1 MLSLVFF
8 LALSLTTP
16 HITPPVSLPQIR
28 SMYIKANDNEK
39 TCKEL
44 IALLKPYD
52 ESNNP
57 LFYGYKA
64 GANMIMAKH
73 TINPISKMSWFT
85 KGKKMLE
92 TAINADKKDVELRCL
107 RFGIQSNI
115 PSFLSYKQDIY
126 IDKKFILQSYPKV
139 QDQVLRTNIVS
150 FLTKWG
156 NLTNA
161 EKEMLK

>member
-1 MLSLVFF
+1 MISLVFF
-8 LALSLTTP
+8 LAFSFSVT
-16 HITPPVSLPQIR
+16 HVNPPVSLPQIR
-28 SMYIKANDNEK
+28 TMYIQANDNEK

-44 IALLKPYD
+44 ITLLKPYD

-57 LFYGYKA
+57 LFMGYKA
-64 GANMIMAKH
+64 GATMIMAKH
-73 TINPISKMSWFT
+73 SINPINKLSWFN

-92 TAINADKKDVELRCL
+92 SAIKADNKDVELRCL

-115 PSFLSYKQDIY
+115 PSFLGYKQEIPV
-126 IDKKFILQSYPKV
+126 DKKYILQSYPQVNDK
-139 QDQVLRTNIVS
+139 VLRKNIVS

-156 NLTNA
+156 DLSQA